1 MSSKYRICIILEVW
15 GLGFFFCP
23 PLEAWS
29 KSLGMKSES
38 LLNGGVW
45 FFFLNRVVGL
55 FMGRQIPTL
64 KSEDYRGKKPLI
76 ITRRKD

>member
-45 FFFLNRVVGL
+45 FVFKQSGGL
-55 FMGRQIPTL
+55 IHGETDPNFE
-64 KSEDYRGKKPLI
+64 K
-76 ITRRKD
+76 